1 MGVPIKRKKRK
12 KKPIQIGFGFYL
24 FSIMFVY
31 MLIRIIM
38 SVNNVDTGVF
48 QVEESSYDTDF
59 KKTGIILRNE
69 KLKTSTSSG
78 YVCYYIREVG
88 FRKTCLKHGNLIG
101 YILLLGFRKGIAVSV
116 LGFIEGIM
124 HGTCLIYGV
133 HIGVLGYLLTVS
145 DVIAY
150 IT

>member
-31 MLIRIIM
+31 MLIRIII

-48 QVEESSYDTDF
+48 QVEDISYDTDF

-78 YVCYYIREVG
+78 YVCYYIRNGEKVSKNSNVYSIDETG
-88 FRKTCLKHGNLIG
+88 SMHDALNEAQNGDG
-101 YILLLGFRKGIAVSV
+101 YSLSETEKK
-116 LGFIEGIM
+116 
-124 HGTCLIYGV
+124 
-133 HIGVLGYLLTVS
+133 
-145 DVIAY
+145 D
-150 IT
+150 ITDQITMFK

>member
-69 KLKTSTSSG
+69 KLKTSTSS
-78 YVCYYIREVG
+78 CM
-88 FRKTCLKHGNLIG
+88 
-101 YILLLGFRKGIAVSV
+101 LLHQKR
-116 LGFIEGIM
+116 
-124 HGTCLIYGV
+124 
-133 HIGVLGYLLTVS
+133 
-145 DVIAY
+145 
-150 IT
+150 